1 MIKWIILAT
10 DNTERLSIYLLF
22 IGALRIFIELLSFPS
37 GCHHVKWEIIFVVII
52 HMSMY
57 QDQKSQSAL
66 EKNNLLDYAFIFIK
80 HEVVLIRYFMIA
92 PSTLALYA
100 ELKFDDLRSEKAVFF
115 ATKEKFKKSIICNI

>member
-52 HMSMY
+52 RMSMS

-80 HEVVLIRYFMIA
+80 HEVVLTIFHDCTFYFG
-92 PSTLALYA
+92 TL
-100 ELKFDDLRSEKAVFF
+100 RG
-115 ATKEKFKKSIICNI
+115 N

>member
-52 HMSMY
+52 HVYVSGS
-57 QDQKSQSAL
+57 KIS
-66 EKNNLLDYAFIFIK
+66 KR
-80 HEVVLIRYFMIA
+80 VR
-92 PSTLALYA
+92 
-100 ELKFDDLRSEKAVFF
+100 
-115 ATKEKFKKSIICNI
+115 KE